1 MVTEKPHALWLAECL
16 DELDAQFSR
25 PGMCGEAATELRRL
39 HAAHEHQY
47 NMAGLMLREAER
59 AERQRDDLLHALV
72 TAMPFVEDAADDE
85 VYKSH
90 RVHKAL
96 GEIKAAIA
104 NAMGGAA

>member
-1 MVTEKPHALWLAECL
+1 MVTAQSEALRLADALAEYRTP
-16 DELDAQFSR
+16 AVAVQ
-25 PGMCGEAATELRRL
+25 AADELRRL
-39 HAAHEHQY
+39 HAANVDCMNHF
-47 NMAGLMLREAER
+47 NALMAER
-59 AERQRDDLLHALV
+59 NDLLHALV

-90 RVHKAL
+90 RVHKVL